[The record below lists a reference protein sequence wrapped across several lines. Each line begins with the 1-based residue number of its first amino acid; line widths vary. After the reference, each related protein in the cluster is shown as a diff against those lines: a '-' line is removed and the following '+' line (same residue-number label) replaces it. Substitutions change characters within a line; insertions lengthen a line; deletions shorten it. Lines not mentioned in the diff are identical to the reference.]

1 MSSANPAVPNQP
13 QSKGKLPVP
22 PEEQFWQRYSPHYEF
37 PLSSVTSAAIHI
49 LALIMLFLLG
59 KYLFDKLNEQKK
71 PLAEAGVV
79 VVGGGG
85 GNPLGQGDGPGGE
98 LKEPPPAPAEDVPDK
113 PREENPVKQPD
124 PNRPNLKPNVPLLE
138 RLPETKDDN
147 MRQLLK
153 EAGEAVVAQSR
164 VKQDAWDKM
173 RKGITGHG
181 EGGPGSGGG
190 RDRGKD
196 TGKGSE
202 TGPGDSDI
210 RVKRT
215 LRWIM
220 VFDTSSGEDYAR
232 QLAGLGAIL
241 AIPDDKGQYVVLRNL
256 RERPAHGQIEDL
268 DQIKRIYWVDD
279 KRESITPLCKCLGVR
294 VPDHVVAFFPEELE
308 KLLLQR
314 ELRYKGRREDDIYET
329 RFKVRKTGNGYE
341 PVVIEQKGK

>member
-1 MSSANPAVPNQP
+1 MSSANPTVANKP
-13 QSKGKLPVP
+13 QTKGKSLVP

-37 PLSSVTSAAIHI
+37 PLSSVTSVAIHI

-59 KYLFDKLNEQKK
+59 KYLFDKLTEQRK
-71 PLAEAGVV
+71 PLGEANVV

-85 GNPLGQGDGPGGE
+85 GNPQGQGEGPGGE
-98 LKEPPPAPAEDVPDK
+98 LKEPPPAEDVGK
-113 PREENPVKQPD
+113 QQEENPVKQPD
-124 PNRPNLKPNVPLLE
+124 PNRPNFKPNVPLLE
-138 RLPETKDDN
+138 RLPETKDDS

-173 RKGITGHG
+173 RKGITGKG

-215 LRWIM
+215 LRWVMI
-220 VFDTSSGEDYAR
+220 FDTASGDDYAR

-241 AIPDDKGQYVVLRNL
+241 AIPDKNDQYLVLRNL
-256 RERPAHGQIEDL
+256 HERPAHGRIEDL

-279 KRESITPLCKCLGVR
+279 KRESITPLCSALGIR
-294 VPDHVVAFFPEELE
+294 PVPDHVVAFFPEELE

-314 ELRYKGRREDDIYET
+314 ELRYKGRHEDDIYET
-329 RFKVRKTGNGYE
+329 RFKVRKTANGYE